1 MSTII
6 AIVYPSKEIADDV
19 YQTVNRLQAM
29 GLMDLV
35 DACVA
40 VNREGGKVK
49 LEQAYNLPLI
59 GATNGIFL
67 GALVG
72 LFFMFPGIGAVAG
85 AIAGTLGGK
94 IADIGLNDGFMI
106 DLASEVQPGHSV
118 LFLYVRE
125 AIVDKVVP
133 EIALH
138 GGRIL
143 YTSLSIEQE
152 KKLMALFNQE
162 GYGEISDLSSPR
174 P

>member
-6 AIVYPSKEIADDV
+6 AIVYPNKEVADEV
-19 YQTVNRLQAM
+19 CQTVNRLQAM
-29 GLMDLV
+29 GLMDLL

-40 VNREGGKVK
+40 VRKDGGKVK
-49 LEQAYNLPLI
+49 LEQAYNLPLL

-94 IADIGLNDGFMI
+94 VADIGINDGFMKE
-106 DLASEVQPGHSV
+106 LALEVLPGKSV

-125 AIVDKVVP
+125 AVVDKVVP
-133 EIALH
+133 EIAIH
-138 GGRIL
+138 GGRIM
-143 YTSLSIEQE
+143 YTSLSVEQE

-162 GYGEISDLSSPR
+162 GYGELAEKSSPS
-174 P
+174 

>member
-6 AIVYPSKEIADDV
+6 AIVYPTKEIADEV

-40 VNREGGKVK
+40 VNKEGGKVK

-94 IADIGLNDGFMI
+94 IADIGINDGFMI

-143 YTSLSIEQE
+143 YTSLSTDQE

-162 GYGEISDLSSPR
+162 GYGEISEVTT
-174 P
+174 